1 MKYDVEI
8 IIKDNPDLIYKCFLT
23 EISKR
28 KRSSFNIAREKNKLR
43 FSIKAEDVTA
53 LKATLNSI
61 TQLLTV
67 YEKIKGMKNA

>member
-8 IIKDNPDLIYKCFLT
+8 TIKDDIDLIYKCFLT

-28 KRSSFNIAREKNKLR
+28 KRSSFDVVKEGKKLR
-43 FSIKAEDVTA
+43 FSIKAEDVVA

-61 TQLLTV
+61 IQLLTV
-67 YEKIKGMKNA
+67 YEKLRGMKNG